1 MPKTKSTY
9 INQIKFN
16 ASDKMLMLI
25 SNARRSKGA
34 KDGFGVV
41 PSQTEFLRGVIY
53 YWVRKNAPEMLDMN
67 GEIPEV
73 LEHKALKENHKAMID
88 AELEKTKEYFKN
100 RKK

>member
-34 KDGFGVV
+34 KNGFGVV

-73 LEHKALKENHKAMID
+73 LEHKALKENHKA
-88 AELEKTKEYFKN
+88 ELKKTQDFVEEYFKN

>member
-25 SNARRSKGA
+25 SNARHSKGA
-34 KDGFGVV
+34 RDGFGVV

-53 YWVRKNAPEMLDMN
+53 YWVRKNAPEILDLH
-67 GEIPEV
+67 GDIPEV
-73 LEHKALKENHKAMID
+73 LEHKALKEKHKAMID
-88 AELEKTKEYFKN
+88 AELDKTKEYFKN
-100 RKK
+100 IKK

>member
-1 MPKTKSTY
+1 
-9 INQIKFN
+9 
-16 ASDKMLMLI
+16 
-25 SNARRSKGA
+25 
-34 KDGFGVV
+34 
-41 PSQTEFLRGVIY
+41 
-53 YWVRKNAPEMLDMN
+53 MLDMN